1 MDCLEIEKS
10 EAKYRRAH
18 EDYKNSVS
26 SYGNAREDFERKM
39 TLATRRFQVIIV
51 LAFSKIVKLLLIN
64 YNIICTPMGL

>member
-1 MDCLEIEKS
+1 MLIILIRVLINCLEIEKS

-39 TLATRRFQVIIV
+39 TLATRRFQVI
-51 LAFSKIVKLLLIN
+51 LALVFSGIVKIHLI
-64 YNIICTPMGL
+64 Y

>member
-1 MDCLEIEKS
+1 MPIISILLLINCLEIEKS

-51 LAFSKIVKLLLIN
+51 LVFSGIVKLLLIH
-64 YNIICTPMGL
+64 